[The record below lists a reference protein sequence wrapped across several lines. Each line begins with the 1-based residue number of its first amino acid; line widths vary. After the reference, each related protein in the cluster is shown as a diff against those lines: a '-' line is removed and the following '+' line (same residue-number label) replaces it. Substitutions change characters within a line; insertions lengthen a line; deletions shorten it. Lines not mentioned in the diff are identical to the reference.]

1 MSAKYVADHQGTGQ
15 LLLSPGMFD
24 LVNAFADFGMRYAV
38 SISPEDTGEYKDSFR
53 VEEGHEI
60 TLVTRDGH
68 RSRRAAA
75 RIVNDAPHAPN
86 VEWEWGHAVLGRTID
101 AIERAKT
108 R

>member
-1 MSAKYVADHQGTGQ
+1 VATHYEPDHKGTGQ
-15 LLLSPGMFD
+15 LLVSPGMFD

-38 SISPEDTGEYKDSFR
+38 SISPEDTGDYKDSFR
-53 VEEGHEI
+53 VEEGHVLTMI
-60 TLVTRDGH
+60 TKGGH
-68 RSRRAAA
+68 RTRRAAA

-86 VEWEWGHAVLGRTID
+86 VEWQWGYHVLGRTID